1 MSMREEVLNSL
12 TPYLNLTKFEVSN
25 NYELSEMI
33 ENYKTNKI
41 FEGVLRLNRTKG
53 KRLKKR
59 YIPSPRRE
67 QTVDPAVLYMNLG
80 NKNNAAQYDCPTA
93 SDSSAVSLAQMAFL
107 SMTVSIFTVIA
118 TIANNINNNNNNNN
132 NNNLNLVKQKTQ
144 SISQNQNV
152 VNQINIDL
160 PPPVPGRKKR
170 SLDSLGKL
178 YITEFQ
184 LICQSKMKIKLVT
197 QNDLQ
202 IFFSRIEA
210 KKKARVCYRFFQVW
224 TFK

>member
-1 MSMREEVLNSL
+1 MREEVLNSL

-25 NYELSEMI
+25 NYELSKMI
-33 ENYKTNKI
+33 EDCKTNKI
-41 FEGVLRLNRTKG
+41 FEGGLRLHRKKG
-53 KRLKKR
+53 KRLQKR
-59 YIPSPRRE
+59 YIPSPREE

-170 SLDSLGKL
+170 SIDSLGKL

-184 LICQSKMKIKLVT
+184 LICQTITK
-197 QNDLQ
+197 
-202 IFFSRIEA
+202 
-210 KKKARVCYRFFQVW
+210 
-224 TFK
+224 

>member
-1 MSMREEVLNSL
+1 MREEVLNSL

-25 NYELSEMI
+25 NYELSKMI
-33 ENYKTNKI
+33 EDCKTNKI
-41 FEGVLRLNRTKG
+41 FEGGLRLHRKKG
-53 KRLKKR
+53 KRLQKR
-59 YIPSPRRE
+59 YIPSPREE

-80 NKNNAAQYDCPTA
+80 NKNNEAQYDCPTA

-170 SLDSLGKL
+170 SIDSLGKL
-178 YITEFQ
+178 YITEFE
-184 LICQSKMKIKLVT
+184 LICQTLLNEDKT
-197 QNDLQ
+197 CNAQ
-202 IFFSRIEA
+202 
-210 KKKARVCYRFFQVW
+210 
-224 TFK
+224 

>member
-1 MSMREEVLNSL
+1 MREEVLNSL
-12 TPYLNLTKFEVSN
+12 TPYLNLTTFGVSN
-25 NYELSEMI
+25 NYELSKMI
-33 ENYKTNKI
+33 EDYKTNRS
-41 FEGVLRLNRTKG
+41 FENLSRLHRKKM
-53 KRLKKR
+53 KRLRKR
-59 YIPSPRRE
+59 YIPGPKEE
-67 QTVDPAVLYMNLG
+67 QKLDPAVLYMNLG
-80 NKNNAAQYDCPTA
+80 NKNNAAQYECPTA

-184 LICQSKMKIKLVT
+184 LICQSKKIKLVT